1 MSHSGL
7 GPSDRTLC
15 GSKLKFPV
23 FTLYSP
29 PHSQPHFPKYLL
41 DNIAE
46 RCESCHMCCDCD
58 DDDAEE
64 DINADHAR
72 DNADRGSDPDG
83 IPVPDVSTD
92 SA

>member
-1 MSHSGL
+1 
-7 GPSDRTLC
+7 
-15 GSKLKFPV
+15 
-23 FTLYSP
+23 
-29 PHSQPHFPKYLL
+29 
-41 DNIAE
+41 
-46 RCESCHMCCDCD
+46 MCCDCD